1 MTRHHLHGLAA
12 LLLIGGGALYIFT
25 ETVAPALA
33 GLGCTIG
40 AAVLLIIAWY
50 RERPNNDG

>member
-50 RERPNNDG
+50 RERPKNDG